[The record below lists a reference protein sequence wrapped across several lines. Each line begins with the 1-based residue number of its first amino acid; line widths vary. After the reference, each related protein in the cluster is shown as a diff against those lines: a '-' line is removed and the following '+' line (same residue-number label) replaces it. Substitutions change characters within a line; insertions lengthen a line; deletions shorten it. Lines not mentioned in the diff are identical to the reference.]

1 MNRPLENVIGSVL
14 MVLTMNDPPRL
25 DPRALPILIGVAAAI
40 LGLAGVRRFRE
51 LPLNASLLCLAGLAG
66 AFVARG
72 SAYPGRFSIHL
83 IPVTVALTV
92 CAVRLVLARPPQTP
106 HRP

>member
-1 MNRPLENVIGSVL
+1 MNA
-14 MVLTMNDPPRL
+14 
-25 DPRALPILIGVAAAI
+25 ALLSI
-40 LGLAGVRRFRE
+40 AGI
-51 LPLNASLLCLAGLAG
+51 AG

-92 CAVRLVLARPPQTP
+92 CTVSLLLERAPRRT
-106 HRP
+106 

>member
-1 MNRPLENVIGSVL
+1 MNV
-14 MVLTMNDPPRL
+14 
-25 DPRALPILIGVAAAI
+25 ALLSI
-40 LGLAGVRRFRE
+40 AGI
-51 LPLNASLLCLAGLAG
+51 AG

-92 CAVRLVLARPPQTP
+92 CTVSLWFGRVER
-106 HRP
+106 R